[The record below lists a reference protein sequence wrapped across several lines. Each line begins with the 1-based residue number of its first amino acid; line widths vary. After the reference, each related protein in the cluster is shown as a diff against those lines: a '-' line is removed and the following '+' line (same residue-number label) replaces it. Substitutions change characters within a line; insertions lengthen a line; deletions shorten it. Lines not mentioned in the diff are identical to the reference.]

1 MNRGNNL
8 CFLKI
13 LAILLKQSLCSILIF
28 TNVLVVIESIVSGTE
43 VAVSD
48 PASDLEPGETCK
60 SSKFA
65 FVSTSSPRHLM
76 KHIND

>member
-1 MNRGNNL
+1 M
-8 CFLKI
+8 
-13 LAILLKQSLCSILIF
+13 
-28 TNVLVVIESIVSGTE
+28 VLESIVSGNE

-60 SSKFA
+60 LSKFA